1 VESVHFSSRSTPL
14 VFAAQCTV
22 RACALVVVS
31 IALLG
36 TGGAPVAA
44 AELRLSS
51 GAHIAQG
58 NANDVGSASLVA
70 GLPSGSQVEQAV
82 ADAVYSTALPS
93 LPALLAIPGDD
104 RAGCNTDYLE
114 TTSAGCTTGDPN
126 GTRTV
131 VVWGDS
137 HAWMWLPAFDAIG
150 RSTQTQIVQFDKSS
164 CAPPDMRIWLD
175 RLRRPYTECDDFR
188 RFVEARIAALHPD
201 VVVLTGAIKGVRIVD
216 GNHESAQGVDE
227 AWATGLAATI
237 HAVASSSGQIVVLG
251 DIAYPVQEPADCL
264 SAHAN
269 DFHVCDTPRSGSIDE
284 FGLASGVFDDHNSR
298 EQQVAEQNGARF
310 VSVTQW
316 FCSDA
321 VCPAIVGGLAV
332 YRDYFHASPN
342 YAYWLSNALA
352 EATGLLR

>member
-1 VESVHFSSRSTPL
+1 
-14 VFAAQCTV
+14 VFAAQSTW
-22 RACALVVVS
+22 RACALVVLS

-36 TGGAPVAA
+36 SHGALVVAA
-44 AELRLSS
+44 ESHLSS
-51 GAHIAQG
+51 PAARIAQG
-58 NANDVGSASLVA
+58 DSNEVGSASVIP
-70 GLPSGSQVEQAV
+70 GLPDSSLVERAV
-82 ADAVYSTALPS
+82 ADAVNTAS
-93 LPALLAIPGDD
+93 LPQQPALAAIPGDD
-104 RAGCNTDYLE
+104 RTGCNTDYLE
-114 TTSAGCTTGDPN
+114 TASPGCSTGDPN

-164 CAPPDMRIWLD
+164 CAPPDMQIWLD
-175 RLRRPYTECDDFR
+175 RLRRAYTECDDFR
-188 RFVEARIAALHPD
+188 RFVEARIAAMHPD
-201 VVVLTGAIKGVRIVD
+201 VVVLTGAVKGVRIVD
-216 GNHESAQGVDE
+216 GNRGSPQGVDD
-227 AWATGLAATI
+227 AWVTGLAATV
-237 HAVASSSGQIVVLG
+237 HAVAPSAGQTVVLG

-269 DFHVCDTPRSGSIDE
+269 DFHVCDTPRSGSVDE
-284 FGLASGVFDDHNSR
+284 FGIPSGVYDDHNRR
-298 EQQVAEQNGARF
+298 EQQVAEQNGARY

-316 FCSDA
+316 FCSDT

-352 EATGLLR
+352 VATGLAR